1 MLPEALLLHGR
12 KKFSNHYNTA
22 PPFPQAPQK
31 RRARKNTNPKPEA
44 SGLRGGTDVTEWMT
58 SFFASQKKTSE
69 RSEIRPDVV
78 REMGLEPTRL

>member
-12 KKFSNHYNTA
+12 KKILNHYNTA
-22 PPFPQAPQK
+22 PPFPQAP
-31 RRARKNTNPKPEA
+31 RNAAPAENTNPKPEA
-44 SGLRGGTDVTEWMT
+44 SDLKGETDVAKWMMF
-58 SFFASQKKTSE
+58 FFAAQKKTSE

>member
-22 PPFPQAPQK
+22 PPFPQAPQNAAK
-31 RRARKNTNPKPEA
+31 TNPKPEA
-44 SGLRGGTDVTEWMT
+44 SDLKGETDAAKWMMF
-58 SFFASQKKTSE
+58 FFAAQKRTSE
-69 RSEIRPDVV
+69 RSEIRSDVV